1 MTKPIQGFKGFLV
14 IWFGQCTSIFG
25 SGMTGFT
32 LTLWIFQKTGSPTAL
47 AVSALF
53 GTLPMLVFGPLSG
66 VLVDRWS
73 RKTLL
78 IVSDSLAGIATLG
91 LLVIYLRG
99 EMVLWHIY
107 LVIFIAG
114 VAESIQVPAFMGSI
128 TMMVP
133 KKHYGRASGL
143 YDLAATAASIF
154 APIAAAGLLAF
165 TEIEDILLFDLAT
178 FGLAIL
184 TLIRVKIPQPVES
197 DLGKQSKRS
206 FWKDIA
212 FGFKF
217 ILNRPSLRGLQSIWM
232 VANLIGTAANVLL
245 AAMILARTGSD
256 EWVLSGVQAILS
268 VGAVLGGILISA
280 WGGPKR
286 KVLGA
291 LGCMALSAIFGRILF
306 GFGRDF
312 VTWIPGALGMF
323 FFIPI
328 LNATL
333 DSFWL
338 AKVPPDVQG
347 RVMSV
352 RITASRSMI
361 PLGTLIAGPLAERL
375 FEPLMMPNGGLAPIL
390 GPVLGMGP
398 GAGMSLMF
406 ILTGILLLGL
416 AAIGFAVPAIRNAER
431 LIPDATVVAK
441 TE

>member
-1 MTKPIQGFKGFLV
+1 MTKRIQGFKGFLV
-14 IWFGQCTSIFG
+14 IWFGQFASIFG
-25 SGMTGFT
+25 SGMTSFT
-32 LTLWIFQKTGSPTAL
+32 LTLWVFQETGSPTAL
-47 AVSALF
+47 ALSVFF

-73 RKTLL
+73 RKSLL
-78 IVSDSLAGIATLG
+78 IASDSLAGLATMG
-91 LLVIYLRG
+91 LLVVYLRG

-114 VAESIQVPAFMGSI
+114 VADSLQVPAFMGSI
-128 TMMVP
+128 TMLVP

-154 APIAAAGLLAF
+154 SPIAAAGLLAF
-165 TEIEDILLFDLAT
+165 TDLKDILLFDLCT

-184 TLIRVKIPQPVES
+184 TLILVDIPQPVES
-197 DLGKQSKRS
+197 DLGRQSKRS
-206 FWKDIA
+206 FRKDIA

-232 VANLIGTAANVLL
+232 VANLIGTATNVLI
-245 AAMILARTGSD
+245 AAMILARTGGD
-256 EWVLSGVQAILS
+256 EWVLSGVQAMLS
-268 VGAVLGGILISA
+268 AGAVIGGVLISI

-286 KVLGA
+286 KVQGA
-291 LGCMALSAIFGRILF
+291 LLCMGLSAIFGRILF

-323 FFIPI
+323 LFIPI

-361 PLGTLIAGPLAERL
+361 PLGTLIAGPLAEKI
-375 FEPLMMPNGGLAPIL
+375 FEPSMMPDGVLAPIL
-390 GPVLGMGP
+390 GNVLGTGP
-398 GAGMSLMF
+398 GVGMSLMF
-406 ILTGILLLGL
+406 ILMGILMLGL
-416 AAIGFAVPAIRNAER
+416 TAIGFTIPAIRDAEH
-431 LIPDATVVAK
+431 LLPDIDVVAI
-441 TE
+441 TD